1 MGNTTDPHGDRL
13 TTRGTSQATV
23 QALLRWDSNNLRFVI
38 SDLHWTIAE
47 GNDLPVTA
55 TGGSSAW
62 LVRDDDQYV
71 PIGGASRSRL
81 LAFNPTT
88 LALAVLPYDAS
99 GRLQTRFFAE
109 NLLVDASGAAWTFAA
124 SDRLFA
130 GRFLASGTAS
140 VILANFSS
148 ANLCVLDV
156 TSDTPTPV
164 FSEASYRLESPGG
177 PGLVMRPAGDYDAV
191 SLDIDS
197 DGLEELILKPTGA
210 AQLPGYSIW
219 HGLPA
224 PFATAANARF
234 GGPVGVTEFD
244 VLPLNETTQQ
254 RLERAARIR
263 TAYEQNS
270 IPGRQ
275 QNLLYLDE
283 AYYFVAVELAIR
295 LHDAGELLAALDA
308 LRGVYDYEASG
319 AARLIAYKL
328 VLDEGEPSFVRAV
341 DWLRD
346 PLAPHTIAE
355 TRRGAY
361 QDYTRLLAGRFLLD
375 AADADCTLASP
386 ESVNRARELYLK
398 ALDLLPAPKPAS
410 LQGSCADVI
419 GELTVS
425 IGEGYWILPWLTT
438 LAGGVRS
445 RAALQEAAKEVAA
458 VAASDAS
465 PGAKSGRMLKAVR
478 KAQSADSG
486 TVLARTVE
494 AAAQGAAAMLL
505 PYQPFAG
512 DDLALIDAPQSRW
525 QYVPAPSV
533 AWCIPEDTESQAL
546 RQRAE
551 NNLRKLRNCLNIAG
565 LDMPYEPIAEA
576 VALDLRNVQSLTQ
589 LRSLT
594 RPRLTPL
601 PYRYA
606 TLIERARQLAELARQ
621 MELSMLASLQYADQ
635 KRFELLKAR
644 QELSLTRSGVRLRDL
659 QVIQADSARISAELQ
674 REQTRIEADTYV
686 ARLRAGRTMNEQLA
700 LDLQAGAVMF
710 QAASAAAAFAGMAS
724 PQTFFQWAGAAA
736 GPLGSAAQ
744 AASMG
749 AALANQYAALENQDR
764 DLRLRASLSRQS
776 LRVGGQDIQTARTG
790 VYIAMQER
798 AIAQAQVRQAEEVVD
813 FLYTGQFGNLA
824 LYEWMSGV
832 LEGVY
837 RFFLQQATSLTHMS
851 AAQLEAMTQA
861 SVPVTIRDD
870 YAVPLE
876 PGMSSTAIPG
886 ESQSVDTKGLTG
898 SAQLLRDMYEL
909 DQYAFRINK
918 RKLQLVETFSLA
930 RLDPVGFQT
939 FRRTGVLLFATP
951 MTLFDGRF
959 PGHYLRLIH
968 RVRTSLVALI
978 PTTTGI
984 RATLSTSGISR
995 VVIGDD
1001 LFSTKTVRRAPESVA
1016 LSSAWNATG
1025 YFDLDPQPELLAF
1038 GEGAGVDSRWQIEMP
1053 RAANVAVDYDAI
1065 ADILFTMEYTALT
1078 SSDYRS
1084 MVIKGLPRTMTGER
1098 AFSFRHDF
1106 ADAWYELN
1114 NPDVCA
1120 KPLTVTFEIR
1130 TDDFPPNVEPATLL
1144 ASQLALYFVT
1154 ASGANLA
1161 ALSFKLTQPGGT
1173 APANYRQPD
1182 ATGVAST
1189 RRGMSLPVGAD
1200 PSGTWKLEIRDLAAA
1215 RQLFADQTVNNIL
1228 FVVSWQALSPPWP
1241 QQ

>member
-1 MGNTTDPHGDRL
+1 MPDPANPVVFGQRVLVVNVSTSQLGWLDFSGDQLSLVAVITQATGPVGTWPVSLGSAQRRTVFRAANLDGGGLRLLAFEYVDPPVAGTWLSPVRTFVSVFWVAAADLSFTSREALDLDFVSYPSRTSRWVYYPDTGNPDGVRWDKFIVMRSGFGPSGSSDASRDDILVHAANRTERYVGNTTDPHGDRL

-445 RAALQEAAKEVAA
+445 RAALQEAAKEVGGRGVGR
-458 VAASDAS
+458 VARSKVGPHAEGGKEGAECRQRYCAGPYRRGGCTGRGSDA
-465 PGAKSGRMLKAVR
+465 LAV
-478 KAQSADSG
+478 S
-486 TVLARTVE
+486 
-494 AAAQGAAAMLL
+494 
-505 PYQPFAG
+505 
-512 DDLALIDAPQSRW
+512 
-525 QYVPAPSV
+525 
-533 AWCIPEDTESQAL
+533 AL
-546 RQRAE
+546 RWR
-551 NNLRKLRNCLNIAG
+551 
-565 LDMPYEPIAEA
+565 
-576 VALDLRNVQSLTQ
+576 
-589 LRSLT
+589 
-594 RPRLTPL
+594 
-601 PYRYA
+601 
-606 TLIERARQLAELARQ
+606 
-621 MELSMLASLQYADQ
+621 
-635 KRFELLKAR
+635 
-644 QELSLTRSGVRLRDL
+644 
-659 QVIQADSARISAELQ
+659 
-674 REQTRIEADTYV
+674 
-686 ARLRAGRTMNEQLA
+686 
-700 LDLQAGAVMF
+700 
-710 QAASAAAAFAGMAS
+710 
-724 PQTFFQWAGAAA
+724 
-736 GPLGSAAQ
+736 
-744 AASMG
+744 
-749 AALANQYAALENQDR
+749 
-764 DLRLRASLSRQS
+764 
-776 LRVGGQDIQTARTG
+776 
-790 VYIAMQER
+790 
-798 AIAQAQVRQAEEVVD
+798 
-813 FLYTGQFGNLA
+813 
-824 LYEWMSGV
+824 
-832 LEGVY
+832 
-837 RFFLQQATSLTHMS
+837 
-851 AAQLEAMTQA
+851 
-861 SVPVTIRDD
+861 
-870 YAVPLE
+870 
-876 PGMSSTAIPG
+876 
-886 ESQSVDTKGLTG
+886 
-898 SAQLLRDMYEL
+898 
-909 DQYAFRINK
+909 
-918 RKLQLVETFSLA
+918 
-930 RLDPVGFQT
+930 
-939 FRRTGVLLFATP
+939 
-951 MTLFDGRF
+951 
-959 PGHYLRLIH
+959 
-968 RVRTSLVALI
+968 
-978 PTTTGI
+978 
-984 RATLSTSGISR
+984 
-995 VVIGDD
+995 
-1001 LFSTKTVRRAPESVA
+1001 
-1016 LSSAWNATG
+1016 
-1025 YFDLDPQPELLAF
+1025 
-1038 GEGAGVDSRWQIEMP
+1038 
-1053 RAANVAVDYDAI
+1053 
-1065 ADILFTMEYTALT
+1065 
-1078 SSDYRS
+1078 
-1084 MVIKGLPRTMTGER
+1084 
-1098 AFSFRHDF
+1098 
-1106 ADAWYELN
+1106 
-1114 NPDVCA
+1114 
-1120 KPLTVTFEIR
+1120 
-1130 TDDFPPNVEPATLL
+1130 
-1144 ASQLALYFVT
+1144 
-1154 ASGANLA
+1154 
-1161 ALSFKLTQPGGT
+1161 
-1173 APANYRQPD
+1173 
-1182 ATGVAST
+1182 
-1189 RRGMSLPVGAD
+1189 
-1200 PSGTWKLEIRDLAAA
+1200 
-1215 RQLFADQTVNNIL
+1215 
-1228 FVVSWQALSPPWP
+1228 
-1241 QQ
+1241 